1 MKYIIGLITVILLW
15 TCQKN
20 VPTDEIS
27 GDLYFG
33 LFRIGS
39 YYNQPDSIIQ
49 WYETYFD
56 TTDFELESNNEQQL
70 FSAYQ
75 KLKKHDLLYKPFVQ
89 LLIQEDSIIRL
100 YLDEEDYAKIKV
112 HKRKNLR
119 AQNKKVIIRSQA
131 NQIDPGI
138 YQCID
143 LTGIEVVNGQ
153 TLQKQR
159 KFKIEDYN

>member
-112 HKRKNLR
+112 
-119 AQNKKVIIRSQA
+119 
-131 NQIDPGI
+131 
-138 YQCID
+138 
-143 LTGIEVVNGQ
+143 
-153 TLQKQR
+153 
-159 KFKIEDYN
+159 